1 VKLGRSQN
9 WKLRETQAARGEQ
22 AFALPLVIPAALLL
36 ILGAITLMSR
46 TTSSYL
52 AITKQSDAQ
61 AARQAAESGMNRV
74 LSALNPMAKFS
85 TDPYLSFLLASR
97 WESGSD
103 AKGTRYFV
111 DVTGESVPRTGW
123 RLTTLSRA
131 QVQGLLNQCGL
142 SIRGQHANSLPP
154 ANETGYQDILSG
166 GIGPQGA
173 STKTQL
179 RYRVTDYVA
188 PMLSPS
194 DLAWPSEC
202 EDFTT
207 LSGGSAQ
214 ISVEGRVIRNGRLVS
229 RYTLTRTID
238 VQGWPLPNLPASWM
252 ERGIYPGPPFGL
264 RIGGRATNLRA
275 VPGVISTGFFD
286 NFQTSTA
293 VTDASPLFRPQC
305 RDCTAGAP
313 STGLLTFSPSTDIV
327 PAGDVDLPRYPFT
340 TSAPPS
346 GLTPKQLNDSNPNYP
361 YVSTGS
367 ATLVDE
373 CRRSESVNPGR
384 PNEIDCWIQSV
395 GIPANVAGI
404 GYTKLGNV
412 ATITLDTIA
421 RYDVLPGNK
430 IKVDIQNGQLKDFP
444 LVGTVTG
451 VSSSTPVQISFNP
464 EAQPADNVNSYASP
478 NATVSPADPITI
490 TVNTQARPVNLIL
503 LGDVGTSG
511 SRVSIKSKVTDSRNF
526 VHGLSAN
533 LRSSWN
539 RLRLF
544 GLMANG
550 SACGS
555 PSPSQLVYIR
565 PSLVATADG
574 EDASLAGTFVWL
586 PRGELHYGN
595 AGETSPTQLLSVWWV
610 CNLSVA
616 NLTRPMML
624 ISPLNGNHD
633 AVGGLLTG
641 GYYSAAGIFNPDL
654 RFPVYPS
661 LQRIRSAF

>member
-1 VKLGRSQN
+1 MKAGRSQD
-9 WKLRETQAARGEQ
+9 WMLRGTQAARGEQ

-74 LSALNPMAKFS
+74 LGALNPMAKVS
-85 TDPYLSFLLASR
+85 SDPYLSFLLASR
-97 WESGSD
+97 WESGVD
-103 AKGTRYFV
+103 AKGTTYFV
-111 DVTGESVPRTGW
+111 DVAGESVPRMGW

-131 QVQGLLNQCGL
+131 QVQGLLTRCGL
-142 SIRGQHANSLPP
+142 SIRGQHPNSLPP
-154 ANETGYQDILSG
+154 ANATGYQDILSG
-166 GIGPQGA
+166 GLGPQGA

-188 PMLSPS
+188 PMRSPS
-194 DLAWPSEC
+194 ELAWPSVC

-229 RYTLTRTID
+229 HYTLTRTID

-252 ERGIYPGPPFGL
+252 EKKIYPGPPFGL
-264 RIGGRATNLRA
+264 RIGGAATNLSR
-275 VPGVISTGFFD
+275 ITTEFFD
-286 NFQTSTA
+286 NFQTSTG
-293 VTDASPLFRPQC
+293 VTNHLGFNRAPC

-313 STGLLTFSPSTDIV
+313 TNGLLTFTPSTDII
-327 PAGDVDLPRYPFT
+327 PAGDVDLPRYPFI

-346 GLTPKQLNDSNPNYP
+346 GLTAKQLNDSNPNYP
-361 YVSTGS
+361 YVASGSTI
-367 ATLVDE
+367 LVDE
-373 CRRSESVNPGR
+373 CRLSESINPGR

-395 GIPANVAGI
+395 GLPATVARI
-404 GYTKLGNV
+404 GYTRLGNV
-412 ATITLDTIA
+412 ATITLDTTA
-421 RYDVLPGNK
+421 RYDVQLGNK
-430 IKVDIQNGQLKDFP
+430 IKVEIKNGLLRDLP

-451 VSSSTPVQISFNP
+451 VSSSTPTQISFNP
-464 EAQPADNVNSYASP
+464 ETPPADKDVESYATPS
-478 NATVSPADPITI
+478 ATVSPADPITI

-503 LGDVGTSG
+503 LGDVGTPT
-511 SRVSIKSKVTDSRNF
+511 SRVSIKSRVKDSQNF
-526 VHGLSAN
+526 VHGLTAN
-533 LRSSWN
+533 VRSSWN

-555 PSPSQLVYIR
+555 PSPSQYVYIR
-565 PSLVATADG
+565 PNLEGSADAG
-574 EDASLAGTFVWL
+574 DASLAGTFVWL

-595 AGETSPTQLLSVWWV
+595 TGETPPAQLLSVWWV

-616 NLTRPMML
+616 NLNGPMTL

-641 GYYSAAGIFNPDL
+641 GYYSAAGIFTSDL

>member
-1 VKLGRSQN
+1 MLGG
-9 WKLRETQAARGEQ
+9 TQAARGEQ
-22 AFALPLVIPAALLL
+22 AFALPLVVPAALLL

-74 LSALNPMAKFS
+74 LGALNPMAKFS
-85 TDPYLSFLLASR
+85 SDPYLSFLLASR
-97 WESGSD
+97 WESGVD
-103 AKGTRYFV
+103 AKGTTYFV
-111 DVTGESVPRTGW
+111 DVAGESVPRMGW
-123 RLTTLSRA
+123 RLTTLERA
-131 QVQGLLNQCGL
+131 EAQALLSQCGL
-142 SIRGQHANSLPP
+142 SIRGQHPKSLPP
-154 ANETGYQDILSG
+154 ANATGYQDILSG
-166 GIGPQGA
+166 GLGPQGA

-188 PMLSPS
+188 PMRPPS
-194 DLAWPSEC
+194 ALAWPSVC

-229 RYTLTRTID
+229 HYTLTRTID

-252 ERGIYPGPPFGL
+252 ERSVYPGPPFGL
-264 RIGGRATNLRA
+264 RIGGKATNLNSNVSGIR
-275 VPGVISTGFFD
+275 ITTGYFD
-286 NFQTSTA
+286 NFQTSTDVSDHFGFDRA
-293 VTDASPLFRPQC
+293 PC

-313 STGLLTFSPSTDIV
+313 TNGLLTFTPSTDII
-327 PAGDVDLPRYPFT
+327 PAGDVDLPRYPFI

-346 GLTPKQLNDSNPNYP
+346 GLTAKQLNDSNPNYP
-361 YVSTGS
+361 YVASGST
-367 ATLVDE
+367 TLVDE
-373 CRRSESVNPGR
+373 CRLSESINLGR

-395 GIPANVAGI
+395 GIPATVARI

-412 ATITLDTIA
+412 ATITLDTTA
-421 RYDVLPGNK
+421 RYDVQLGNK
-430 IKVDIQNGQLKDFP
+430 IKVEIKNGPLKDLP

-451 VSSSTPVQISFNP
+451 VSSSTPTQISFAP
-464 EAQPADNVNSYASP
+464 DTQPTSDVSSYATSP
-478 NATVSPADPITI
+478 SGSATVSPANPITI

-503 LGDVGTSG
+503 LGNVGTST
-511 SRVSIKSKVTDSRNF
+511 SRVSIKSRVKDSQNF
-526 VHGLSAN
+526 VHDLTAN
-533 LRSSWN
+533 VRSSWN

-555 PSPSQLVYIR
+555 PSPSQYVYIR
-565 PSLVATADG
+565 PNLEGSADAG
-574 EDASLAGTFVWL
+574 DASLAGTFVWL

-595 AGETSPTQLLSVWWV
+595 IGETPPTQLLSVWWV

-616 NLTRPMML
+616 NLNGSMTL
-624 ISPLNGNHD
+624 ISPLKGNHD

-641 GYYSAAGIFNPDL
+641 GYSVAGIFTPDL

-661 LQRIRSAF
+661 LQRIRSAY